1 MLFYKRKVGCLIF
14 VVLLVCLLCLISYRS
29 RSRILDIFSKDG
41 TQPKIISERNAFG
54 VPVGFVS
61 MKGNIIGDIQEDE
74 NGVLFFNF
82 ESINLYDING
92 IYKIIISWGLG
103 LNDAKFSLGGAKG
116 NSVDLD
122 DFKSLISKS
131 KDQTVTLDVFLMNDE
146 LWKMT
151 VESLSEHGVGEVIL
165 RKYQDDI
172 FCTVDKISRND
183 NRIEDCDTLLFYNLS
198 V

>member
-1 MLFYKRKVGCLIF
+1 VLFYKRKVGCLIF

-103 LNDAKFSLGGAKG
+103 LNDAKFSLGGTKG

-172 FCTVDKISRND
+172 FCTIDKISRND
-183 NRIEDCDTLLFYNLS
+183 NRIEDCNTLLFYNLS